1 MAMTPLHH
9 KGCGTMTVLS
19 IVKEKPSS
27 YTKHDQLFKQLI
39 HTFFKEFLEVFFPEV
54 HENID
59 FHAIRP
65 LSEEVYTDLIEGR
78 TRRLDIVVE
87 TKLKGT
93 DVVIIVHVEPQSSAQ
108 TYFHERMYQYF
119 SLLYN
124 KYRKPIIPIAVLT
137 YPENWE
143 KKKYMMAFPFFHVL
157 TFNYLT
163 LHLRKQNWRKFVHS
177 DNPAA
182 AALISKMGYTEKERV
197 QVKIEFLK
205 MMTRMKLDPAKQ
217 RLIYGFFETYLKLS
231 DEEEE
236 ELMEEIQNLP
246 DAEKIMELPIS
257 YEERG
262 KKIGRQEGKQEGKQ
276 EVAFQM
282 LKKDLPLDLI
292 VEVTQID
299 RHEIERLRKL
309 I

>member
-19 IVKEKPSS
+19 IVKEKTSS

-163 LHLRKQNWRKFVHS
+163 LHLRKQNWRNFVHS

>member
-1 MAMTPLHH
+1 
-9 KGCGTMTVLS
+9 MTVLS
-19 IVKEKPSS
+19 IVKEKPSP

-39 HTFFKEFLEVFFPEV
+39 HTFFKDFLEVFFPEV

-143 KKKYMMAFPFFHVL
+143 KKKYTMAFPFFHVL

-177 DNPAA
+177 NNPVA
-182 AALISKMGYTEKERV
+182 AALISKMGYTDNERI
-197 QVKIEFLK
+197 QVKFEFLK
-205 MMTRMKLDPAKQ
+205 MMTKMKLDPAKQ
-217 RLIYGFFETYLKLS
+217 RLVYGFFETYLKL
-231 DEEEE
+231 DVEEEE
-236 ELMEEIQNLP
+236 KLMEEIQKLP

-262 KKIGRQEGKQEGKQ
+262 KIIGRQEGKVEGKQ
-276 EVAFQM
+276 EVALQM

-292 VEVTQID
+292 VEVTQLD
-299 RHEIERLRKL
+299 RREIERLRKL
-309 I
+309 V

>member
-19 IVKEKPSS
+19 IVKEKTSS

-59 FHAIRP
+59 FHTIRP

-163 LHLRKQNWRKFVHS
+163 LHLRKQNWRNFVHS